1 MIVPSK
7 AVMLGKTR
15 SSTKNR
21 FQEHRS
27 QPSTAK
33 EKEASV
39 KNEQSSGQQPP
50 APQKAPAEELRE
62 GPQELRVGVVGIGWA
77 GQQHLKAYASLPGVR
92 IVSLAGMEQELRD
105 SLQADF
111 SIRNAF
117 ADWED
122 MLEHGGLDAISVAVP
137 TFLHAP
143 IAVAALERGI
153 HVLSEKPIARNAVEG
168 QAMVDAARKAGRV
181 LDVAFNHRRRGDI
194 QALKGVIDDGGLGRP
209 YYAKASWLRRSGI
222 PTLGSWFT
230 NPELAGGGPLA
241 DIGVHALDYALHL
254 LGEPKVVAVSA
265 ATHSELGPQGRGG
278 GSAYSAL
285 ASSHAFEV
293 EDFASAFLR
302 LEGGGTLLIEASW
315 ATYRETD
322 DLLDF
327 TVYGTD
333 GGADLKVQGAPFPPV
348 GQLRVFTERDG
359 ESADY
364 VPPVL
369 PGRAHDGVVE
379 DFVTAVRGGTAVWG
393 GHDGSL
399 ALYRAQIIDACYQS
413 AREQREVRL

>member
-1 MIVPSK
+1 M
-7 AVMLGKTR
+7 
-15 SSTKNR
+15 N
-21 FQEHRS
+21 
-27 QPSTAK
+27 
-33 EKEASV
+33 
-39 KNEQSSGQQPP
+39 NEQKSSAQHASLPD
-50 APQKAPAEELRE
+50 AAPAE
-62 GPQELRVGVVGIGWA
+62 ELRVGVVGIGWA
-77 GQQHLKAYASLPGVR
+77 GQQHLKAYASLEGVR
-92 IVSLAGMEQELRD
+92 IVSLAGMEQDLRE
-105 SLQADF
+105 SLQAEY
-111 SIRNAF
+111 SIPNAF
-117 ADWED
+117 AGWEE
-122 MLEHGGLDAISVAVP
+122 MLKYGGLDAISVAVP

-143 IAVAALERGI
+143 IAIAALERGL

-168 QAMVDAARKAGRV
+168 QAMVDAARNAGRV

-194 QALKGVIDDGGLGRP
+194 QALKEVIDDGGVGRP

-278 GSAYSAL
+278 GSEYSAL

-333 GGADLKVQGAPFPPV
+333 GGAELKVQGAPFPPV
-348 GQLRVFTERDG
+348 GQLRVFTEKDG

-364 VPPVL
+364 VPPVA

-379 DFVTAVRGGTAVWG
+379 DFVTAVRDGAAAWG
-393 GHDGSL
+393 EHDGSL

>member
-1 MIVPSK
+1 M
-7 AVMLGKTR
+7 
-15 SSTKNR
+15 NNE
-21 FQEHRS
+21 Q
-27 QPSTAK
+27 QPSA
-33 EKEASV
+33 
-39 KNEQSSGQQPP
+39 QPVHQEP
-50 APQKAPAEELRE
+50 AP
-62 GPQELRVGVVGIGWA
+62 PQELRVGVVGIGWA
-77 GQQHLKAYASLPGVR
+77 GQQHLKAYEALDGVS

-105 SLQADF
+105 SLQAEY
-111 SIRNAF
+111 SIPNAF
-117 ADWED
+117 ADWKD
-122 MLEHGGLDAISVAVP
+122 MLEHGGLDAVSVAVP

-153 HVLSEKPIARNAVEG
+153 HVLSEKPVARNAAEG

-265 ATHSELGPQGRGG
+265 ATHSELGTQGRGG
-278 GSAYSAL
+278 GKEYSAL
-285 ASSHAFEV
+285 ASAHAFEV

-327 TVYGTD
+327 TIYGTD
-333 GGADLKVQGAPFPPV
+333 GGAELKVQGAPFPAV
-348 GQLRVFTERDG
+348 GQLRVFTDKDG

-369 PGRAHDGVVE
+369 PGRAHDAVVE
-379 DFVTAVRGGTAVWG
+379 DFITAVRGGEAVWG
-393 GHDGSL
+393 EHDGSL
-399 ALYRAQIIDACYQS
+399 ALYRAHIIDACYQS
-413 AREQREVRL
+413 ALEQKEVRL

>member
-1 MIVPSK
+1 MS
-7 AVMLGKTR
+7 
-15 SSTKNR
+15 
-21 FQEHRS
+21 
-27 QPSTAK
+27 
-33 EKEASV
+33 
-39 KNEQSSGQQPP
+39 NEQSPSLQASALQEPHS
-50 APQKAPAEELRE
+50 K
-62 GPQELRVGVVGIGWA
+62 ELRVGVVGIGWA
-77 GQQHLKAYASLPGVR
+77 GQQHLMAYNALDGVR
-92 IVSLAGMEQELRD
+92 IVALAGMEEELRN
-105 SLQADF
+105 SLQAEY
-111 SIRNAF
+111 SIPNAF
-117 ADWED
+117 ADWKD

-143 IAVAALERGI
+143 IAIAALERGI

-194 QALKGVIDDGGLGRP
+194 KALKGVIDDGGLGRP

-278 GSAYSAL
+278 GSRYSAQ
-285 ASSHAFEV
+285 ATSHAFEV

-302 LEGGGTLLIEASW
+302 LEGGGTLVIEASW

-333 GGADLKVQGAPFPPV
+333 GGAELKVQGAPFPPV
-348 GQLRVFTERDG
+348 GQLRVFTDKEG

-369 PGRAHDGVVE
+369 PGRAHDAVVE
-379 DFVTAVRGGTAVWG
+379 DFITAVRGGEQAWG
-393 GHDGSL
+393 EHDGSL

>member
-1 MIVPSK
+1 MS
-7 AVMLGKTR
+7 
-15 SSTKNR
+15 
-21 FQEHRS
+21 
-27 QPSTAK
+27 
-33 EKEASV
+33 
-39 KNEQSSGQQPP
+39 NEQSPSLQASALQEPHS
-50 APQKAPAEELRE
+50 K
-62 GPQELRVGVVGIGWA
+62 ELRVGVVGIGWA
-77 GQQHLKAYASLPGVR
+77 GQQHLMAYNALEGVR
-92 IVSLAGMEQELRD
+92 IVALAGMEEELRN
-105 SLQADF
+105 SLQAEY
-111 SIRNAF
+111 SIPNAF
-117 ADWED
+117 ADWKD

-143 IAVAALERGI
+143 IAIAALERGI

-194 QALKGVIDDGGLGRP
+194 KALKSVIDDGGLGRP

-278 GSAYSAL
+278 GSRYSAQ
-285 ASSHAFEV
+285 ATSHAFEV

-302 LEGGGTLLIEASW
+302 LEGGGTLVIEASW

-333 GGADLKVQGAPFPPV
+333 GGAELKVQGAPFPPV
-348 GQLRVFTERDG
+348 GQLRVFTDKEG

-369 PGRAHDGVVE
+369 PGRAHDAVVE
-379 DFVTAVRGGTAVWG
+379 DFITAVRGGEQAWG
-393 GHDGSL
+393 EHDGSL
-399 ALYRAQIIDACYQS
+399 ALYRAQIIDACYLS

>member
-1 MIVPSK
+1 MNNK
-7 AVMLGKTR
+7 
-15 SSTKNR
+15 
-21 FQEHRS
+21 
-27 QPSTAK
+27 
-33 EKEASV
+33 
-39 KNEQSSGQQPP
+39 QSPGQGAAGQQATPSGE
-50 APQKAPAEELRE
+50 APAN
-62 GPQELRVGVVGIGWA
+62 ELRVGVVGIGWA
-77 GQQHLKAYASLPGVR
+77 GQQHLKAYEAMEGVR

-105 SLQADF
+105 SLQAEY
-111 SIRNAF
+111 SIPNGF
-117 ADWED
+117 ADWKD

-143 IAVAALERGI
+143 IAIAALEQGI

-194 QALKGVIDDGGLGRP
+194 KALKEVIDDGGLGRP

-285 ASSHAFEV
+285 ASTHAFEV

-333 GGADLKVQGAPFPPV
+333 GGAELKVQGAPFPAV
-348 GQLRVFTERDG
+348 GQLRVFTDKEG

-369 PGRAHDGVVE
+369 PGRAHDAVVE
-379 DFVTAVRGGTAVWG
+379 DFITAVRGGAQVWG
-393 GHDGSL
+393 EHDGSL

>member
-1 MIVPSK
+1 VS
-7 AVMLGKTR
+7 
-15 SSTKNR
+15 
-21 FQEHRS
+21 
-27 QPSTAK
+27 
-33 EKEASV
+33 
-39 KNEQSSGQQPP
+39 NEQSPGQQASALPEP
-50 APQKAPAEELRE
+50 DTK
-62 GPQELRVGVVGIGWA
+62 ELRVGVVGIGWA
-77 GQQHLKAYASLPGVR
+77 GQQHLMAYNALEGVR
-92 IVSLAGMEQELRD
+92 IVALAGMEQELRD
-105 SLQADF
+105 SLQAEY
-111 SIRNAF
+111 SIPNAF
-117 ADWED
+117 ADWKE

-143 IAVAALERGI
+143 ISIAALERGI
-153 HVLSEKPIARNAVEG
+153 HVLSEKPIARNAIEG

-194 QALKGVIDDGGLGRP
+194 GALKEVIDDGGLGRP

-254 LGEPKVVAVSA
+254 LGEPKVLAVSA

-278 GSAYSAL
+278 GSRYSAQ
-285 ASSHAFEV
+285 ATSHAFEV

-333 GGADLKVQGAPFPPV
+333 GGAELKVQGAPFPPV
-348 GQLRVFTERDG
+348 GQLRVFTDKDG

-369 PGRAHDGVVE
+369 PGRAHDAVVE
-379 DFVTAVRGGTAVWG
+379 DFVTAVRGGPEAWR

-413 AREQREVRL
+413 ALEQREVRL

>member
-1 MIVPSK
+1 MI
-7 AVMLGKTR
+7 
-15 SSTKNR
+15 NE
-21 FQEHRS
+21 Q
-27 QPSTAK
+27 QPS
-33 EKEASV
+33 V
-39 KNEQSSGQQPP
+39 QPAALP
-50 APQKAPAEELRE
+50 EEAPAEA
-62 GPQELRVGVVGIGWA
+62 LRVGVVGIGWA
-77 GQQHLKAYASLPGVR
+77 GQQHLKAYHALDGVS

-105 SLQADF
+105 SLQAEYA
-111 SIRNAF
+111 IPNAF
-117 ADWED
+117 ADWKD
-122 MLEHGGLDAISVAVP
+122 MLDHGGLDAVSVAVP

-143 IAVAALERGI
+143 ITIAALERGI

-168 QAMVDAARKAGRV
+168 QAMIDAARKAGRV

-194 QALKGVIDDGGLGRP
+194 QALKGVIDAGGLGRP

-285 ASSHAFEV
+285 ASSHAFDV

-302 LEGGGTLLIEASW
+302 LEGGGTLVIEASW

-327 TVYGTD
+327 TIYGTD
-333 GGADLKVQGAPFPPV
+333 GGAELKVQGAPFPPV
-348 GQLRVFTERDG
+348 GQLRVFTDKDG

-369 PGRAHDGVVE
+369 PGRAHDAVVE
-379 DFVTAVRGGTAVWG
+379 DFVTAVRGGEAVWG

-413 AREQREVRL
+413 ALEQREVRL

>member
-1 MIVPSK
+1 MNHEQQ
-7 AVMLGKTR
+7 
-15 SSTKNR
+15 SST
-21 FQEHRS
+21 
-27 QPSTAK
+27 QPA
-33 EKEASV
+33 ALPDGARA
-39 KNEQSSGQQPP
+39 QD
-50 APQKAPAEELRE
+50 
-62 GPQELRVGVVGIGWA
+62 LRVGVVGIGWA
-77 GQQHLKAYASLPGVR
+77 GQQHLKAYEALDGVS
-92 IVSLAGMEQELRD
+92 IVSLAGMEQELRE
-105 SLQADF
+105 SLQAEY
-111 SIRNAF
+111 SIPNAF
-117 ADWED
+117 ADWKD
-122 MLEHGGLDAISVAVP
+122 MLDHGGLDAISVAVP

-143 IAVAALERGI
+143 IAIAALERGI
-153 HVLSEKPIARNAVEG
+153 HVLSEKPIARNAAEG

-194 QALKGVIDDGGLGRP
+194 QALKGVIDEGGLGRP

-278 GSAYSAL
+278 GNEYSAL
-285 ASSHAFEV
+285 ASSHAFDV

-315 ATYRETD
+315 ATYRESD

-333 GGADLKVQGAPFPPV
+333 GGAELKVQGAPFPTV
-348 GQLRVFTERDG
+348 GQLRVFTDKDG

-379 DFVTAVRGGTAVWG
+379 DFITAVRGGEAVWG

-413 AREQREVRL
+413 ALEQREVRL

>member
-1 MIVPSK
+1 MS
-7 AVMLGKTR
+7 
-15 SSTKNR
+15 
-21 FQEHRS
+21 H
-27 QPSTAK
+27 
-33 EKEASV
+33 
-39 KNEQSSGQQPP
+39 EQSPEQHAASR
-50 APQKAPAEELRE
+50 EE
-62 GPQELRVGVVGIGWA
+62 PDSKELRVGVVGIGWA
-77 GQQHLKAYASLPGVR
+77 GQQHLMAYNDLDGVR
-92 IVSLAGMEQELRD
+92 IVALAGMEQDLRD
-105 SLQADF
+105 SLQAEY
-111 SIRNAF
+111 SIPKAF
-117 ADWED
+117 ADWEE
-122 MLEHGGLDAISVAVP
+122 MLDHGGLDAISVAVP

-143 IAVAALERGI
+143 IAIAALERGI

-168 QAMVDAARKAGRV
+168 RAMVDAARKAGRV

-194 QALKGVIDDGGLGRP
+194 KALKGVIDDGGLGRP

-302 LEGGGTLLIEASW
+302 LEGGGTLVIEASW

-333 GGADLKVQGAPFPPV
+333 GGAELKVQGAPFPPV
-348 GQLRVFTERDG
+348 GQLRVFTDKDG

-369 PGRAHDGVVE
+369 PGRAHDAVVE
-379 DFVTAVRGGTAVWG
+379 DFITAVRGGEQAWG

-399 ALYRAQIIDACYQS
+399 ALYRAQIIDACYLS
-413 AREQREVRL
+413 AREHREVRL

>member
-1 MIVPSK
+1 MS
-7 AVMLGKTR
+7 
-15 SSTKNR
+15 
-21 FQEHRS
+21 
-27 QPSTAK
+27 
-33 EKEASV
+33 
-39 KNEQSSGQQPP
+39 NEQSPGQQASALDEPRS
-50 APQKAPAEELRE
+50 E
-62 GPQELRVGVVGIGWA
+62 ELRVGVVGIGWA
-77 GQQHLKAYASLPGVR
+77 GQQHLKAYESLEGVR

-105 SLQADF
+105 SLQAEY
-111 SIRNAF
+111 SIPNAF
-117 ADWED
+117 AGWEE

-143 IAVAALERGI
+143 IAIAALERGL

-181 LDVAFNHRRRGDI
+181 LDIAFNHRRRGDI
-194 QALKGVIDDGGLGRP
+194 QALKEVIDGGGVGRP

-222 PTLGSWFT
+222 PMLGSWFT

-265 ATHSELGPQGRGG
+265 TTHSELGPRGRGG
-278 GSAYSAL
+278 NDRYTAMAT
-285 ASSHAFEV
+285 SHAFEV

-302 LEGGGTLLIEASW
+302 LEGGATLLVEAGW
-315 ATYRETD
+315 ASYRETD

-333 GGADLKVQGAPFPPV
+333 GGAELKVQGAPFAPV
-348 GQLRVFTERDG
+348 GQLRVFTEKDG
-359 ESADY
+359 ENADY
-364 VPPVL
+364 VPAAL

-379 DFVTAVRGGTAVWG
+379 DFVTAVWGGAGVWG
-393 GHDGSL
+393 EHDGSL

>member
-1 MIVPSK
+1 MS
-7 AVMLGKTR
+7 
-15 SSTKNR
+15 
-21 FQEHRS
+21 
-27 QPSTAK
+27 
-33 EKEASV
+33 
-39 KNEQSSGQQPP
+39 NEQSPSRQASDLQQPGS
-50 APQKAPAEELRE
+50 K
-62 GPQELRVGVVGIGWA
+62 ELRVGVVGIGWA
-77 GQQHLKAYASLPGVR
+77 GQQHLMAYNGLDGVR
-92 IVSLAGMEQELRD
+92 IVALAGMEQDLRD
-105 SLQADF
+105 SLQAEY
-111 SIRNAF
+111 SIPNAF
-117 ADWED
+117 ADWKD

-143 IAVAALERGI
+143 IAIATLERGI

-194 QALKGVIDDGGLGRP
+194 KALKGVIDDGGLGRP

-278 GSAYSAL
+278 GSRYSAQ
-285 ASSHAFEV
+285 ATSHAFEV

-302 LEGGGTLLIEASW
+302 LEGGGTLVIEASW

-333 GGADLKVQGAPFPPV
+333 GGAELKVQGAPFPPV
-348 GQLRVFTERDG
+348 GQLRVFTDKEG

-369 PGRAHDGVVE
+369 PGRAHDAVVE
-379 DFVTAVRGGTAVWG
+379 DFITAVRGGEQAWG
-393 GHDGSL
+393 EHDGSL
-399 ALYRAQIIDACYQS
+399 ALYRAQIIDACYLS

>member
-1 MIVPSK
+1 LI
-7 AVMLGKTR
+7 
-15 SSTKNR
+15 NE
-21 FQEHRS
+21 Q
-27 QPSTAK
+27 QPS
-33 EKEASV
+33 V
-39 KNEQSSGQQPP
+39 QPAALP
-50 APQKAPAEELRE
+50 EEAPAEA
-62 GPQELRVGVVGIGWA
+62 LRVGVVGIGWA
-77 GQQHLKAYASLPGVR
+77 GQQHLKAYHALDGVS

-105 SLQADF
+105 SLQAEYA
-111 SIRNAF
+111 IPNAF
-117 ADWED
+117 ADWKD
-122 MLEHGGLDAISVAVP
+122 MLDHGGLDAVSVAVP

-143 IAVAALERGI
+143 ITIAALERGI

-168 QAMVDAARKAGRV
+168 QAMVDAARRAGRV

-194 QALKGVIDDGGLGRP
+194 QALKGVIDAGGLGRP

-285 ASSHAFEV
+285 ASSHAFDV

-302 LEGGGTLLIEASW
+302 LEGGGTLVIEASW

-327 TVYGTD
+327 TIYGTD
-333 GGADLKVQGAPFPPV
+333 GGAELKVQGAPFPPV
-348 GQLRVFTERDG
+348 GQLRVFTDKDG

-369 PGRAHDGVVE
+369 PGRAHDAVVE
-379 DFVTAVRGGTAVWG
+379 DFVTAVRGGEAVWG

-413 AREQREVRL
+413 ALEQREVRL

>member
-1 MIVPSK
+1 MS
-7 AVMLGKTR
+7 
-15 SSTKNR
+15 
-21 FQEHRS
+21 
-27 QPSTAK
+27 
-33 EKEASV
+33 
-39 KNEQSSGQQPP
+39 NEQSPSLQASALQEPHS
-50 APQKAPAEELRE
+50 K
-62 GPQELRVGVVGIGWA
+62 ELRVGVVGIGWA
-77 GQQHLKAYASLPGVR
+77 GQQHLMAYDALDGVR
-92 IVSLAGMEQELRD
+92 IVALAGMEEELRN
-105 SLQADF
+105 SLQAEY
-111 SIRNAF
+111 SIPNAF
-117 ADWED
+117 ADWKD

-194 QALKGVIDDGGLGRP
+194 KALKGVIDDGGLGRP

-241 DIGVHALDYALHL
+241 DIGVHALDYALYL

-278 GSAYSAL
+278 GSRYSAQ
-285 ASSHAFEV
+285 ATSHAFEV

-302 LEGGGTLLIEASW
+302 LEGGGTLVIEASW

-333 GGADLKVQGAPFPPV
+333 GGAELKVQGAPFPAV
-348 GQLRVFTERDG
+348 GQLRVFTDKEG

-369 PGRAHDGVVE
+369 PGRAHDAVVE
-379 DFVTAVRGGTAVWG
+379 DFVTAVRGGEQAWG
-393 GHDGSL
+393 EHDGSL

>member
-1 MIVPSK
+1 M
-7 AVMLGKTR
+7 
-15 SSTKNR
+15 NNE
-21 FQEHRS
+21 Q
-27 QPSTAK
+27 QPSA
-33 EKEASV
+33 
-39 KNEQSSGQQPP
+39 QPVVHQEP
-50 APQKAPAEELRE
+50 APA
-62 GPQELRVGVVGIGWA
+62 QELRVGVVGIGWA
-77 GQQHLKAYASLPGVR
+77 GQQHLKAYEALDGVS

-105 SLQADF
+105 SLQAEY
-111 SIRNAF
+111 SIPNAF
-117 ADWED
+117 ADWKD
-122 MLEHGGLDAISVAVP
+122 MLEHGGLDAVSVAVP

-153 HVLSEKPIARNAVEG
+153 HVLSEKPIARNAAEG

-278 GSAYSAL
+278 GKEYSAL
-285 ASSHAFEV
+285 ASAHAFEV

-333 GGADLKVQGAPFPPV
+333 GGAELKVQGAPFPAV
-348 GQLRVFTERDG
+348 GQLRVFTDKDG

-369 PGRAHDGVVE
+369 PGRAHDAVLE
-379 DFVTAVRGGTAVWG
+379 DFITAVRGGEAVWG
-393 GHDGSL
+393 EHDGSL

-413 AREQREVRL
+413 ALEQREVRL